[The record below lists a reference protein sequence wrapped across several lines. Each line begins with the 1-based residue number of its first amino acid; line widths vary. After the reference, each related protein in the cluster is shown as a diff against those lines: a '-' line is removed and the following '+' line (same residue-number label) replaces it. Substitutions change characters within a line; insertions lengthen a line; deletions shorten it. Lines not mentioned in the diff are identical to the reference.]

1 MKKATM
7 SFEEKRR
14 ALSQAAASNS
24 GGKGVTK
31 TVDVTNEAVSTFL
44 KQLREF
50 EKASRNV
57 RIVVK

>member
-1 MKKATM
+1 M